1 MTKRDVR
8 FLNMHGHSTGNRK
21 QQIGQFGDLATT
33 LARHADNS
41 DILRFCGL
49 TGLHNIAGIATGRNG
64 DQHVP
69 RPSQRFDLA
78 GENAFKPKIIG
89 IGGQKRGVCGQCQ
102 RRQPA
107 PRPLMI
113 QSCHKFG
120 RQMLRVSGGPAIA
133 AKHQLA
139 AASQALG
146 NHFSSTH
153 GIRTA
158 HVCCHLL
165 HISGCDQKI
174 TDGIF
179 GNAGHIFHVSSV

>member
-8 FLNMHGHSTGNRK
+8 FLNLHGHSTGNRK

-89 IGGQKRGVCGQCQ
+89 IGGQKRGVCGQRQC
-102 RRQPA
+102 RQPV

-113 QSCHKFG
+113 QGCHKFG
-120 RQMLRVSGGPAIA
+120 CQMLRISCGPAIA

-139 AASQALG
+139 APSQAVG
-146 NHFSSTH
+146 NHFSSTQ

-158 HVCCHLL
+158 YVCCHLL